1 MEKYDYYD
9 AVKEDVLKAI
19 EEDNELLPRE
29 DENVADYEE
38 RLTDAL
44 CASEVTGNGS
54 YAYYYSDEE
63 DAIAAVMWN
72 LDLCREAYQEFGV
85 DEDAVDFMSNIRS
98 ADVTIRCYI
107 LPSIIHGIIEEKPW
121 FEDNEEE
128 D

>member
-19 EEDNELLPRE
+19 EKDDELLPRE
-29 DENVADYEE
+29 DKNETDYAE

-44 CASEVTGNGS
+44 WASEVTGNGP

-63 DAIAAVMWN
+63 DAIAAVMGN
-72 LDLCREAYQEFGV
+72 LDLCSEAYRELGV
-85 DEDAVDFMSNIRS
+85 DEDAVTFMSNIRS

-107 LPSIIHGIIEEKPW
+107 LPSVIHDIIEEKPW
-121 FEDNEEE
+121 FNDNEEE